1 LHSIDNL
8 EARPYCIGVVIHQ
21 FAGRSPSP
29 RGLHVDPRDAV
40 PIWKQIEEGVRRLVG
55 SGALK
60 PGAAVPS
67 VRDLARDLQVNPATV
82 VRAYQRLVDAGL
94 LAVKRGEGTFVADT
108 IPAVPKAE
116 RSRALAEG
124 ALRYASTAVTVG
136 ASRDEAARALDSAFS
151 RLASTR
157 EGEKK

>member
-1 LHSIDNL
+1 
-8 EARPYCIGVVIHQ
+8 VT
-21 FAGRSPSP
+21 P

-40 PIWKQIEEGVRRLVG
+40 PIWKQIEEGMRRLVA

-60 PGAAVPS
+60 PGAPVPS

-94 LAVKRGEGTFVADT
+94 FAVRRGEGTFVADE
-108 IPAVPKAE
+108 IPSVPRAE
-116 RSRALAEG
+116 RGRALAEG

-136 ASRDEAARALDSAFS
+136 ASRDEASHALEAAFA
-151 RLASTR
+151 RLAHGKD
-157 EGEKK
+157 GEKK

>member
-1 LHSIDNL
+1 
-8 EARPYCIGVVIHQ
+8 VT
-21 FAGRSPSP
+21 P

-40 PIWKQIEEGVRRLVG
+40 PIWKQIEEGMRRLVA

-82 VRAYQRLVDAGL
+82 VRAYQRLVEGGL
-94 LAVKRGEGTFVADT
+94 LAVRRGEGTFVAEG
-108 IPAVPKAE
+108 IPTLPKVE

-124 ALRYASTAVTVG
+124 ALRLASTAVTVG
-136 ASRDEAARALDSAFS
+136 ASRDEAAHALDAAFA
-151 RLASTR
+151 RLAPR
-157 EGEKK
+157 KEGEKK

>member
-1 LHSIDNL
+1 LNS
-8 EARPYCIGVVIHQ
+8 
-21 FAGRSPSP
+21 

-40 PIWKQIEEGVRRLVG
+40 PIWKQIEEGMRRLVA

-60 PGAAVPS
+60 PGAPVPS

-94 LAVKRGEGTFVADT
+94 LTVKRGEGTFVADG
-108 IPAVPKAE
+108 IPTLPKAE
-116 RSRALAEG
+116 RGRALAEG

-136 ASRDEAARALDSAFS
+136 ASKDEAGNALHAAFA
-151 RLASTR
+151 RLAPGN

>member
-1 LHSIDNL
+1 MT
-8 EARPYCIGVVIHQ
+8 
-21 FAGRSPSP
+21 P

-40 PIWKQIEEGVRRLVG
+40 PIWKQIEEGMRRLVA

-94 LAVKRGEGTFVADT
+94 LAVKRGEGTFVADS

-116 RSRALAEG
+116 RGRALAEG

-136 ASRDEAARALDSAFS
+136 ASRDEAARALDAAFS
-151 RLASTR
+151 RLAPAK